1 MKMGNLNEE
10 AWMDAAETRLI
21 GALIGL
27 ARATDGNTV
36 RTEETGRLMRAG
48 LAALTHGEWNLR
60 ERADA
65 REMESGIASEL
76 IKMKDEQE
84 AWEKWKEQKGLCET
98 LVEKIHV
105 EKRILAPDCA
115 TCGAPCGKTADYD
128 INQWKNEA
136 ESVQEQKIM
145 LLKRLVEVAV
155 ACSDSSAAAS
165 AAPDLGCAESSER
178 MEQEPQI
185 SDSAEVDYFL
195 TKALF
200 ALGESW
206 EAEWIAALVKE
217 ADHLITY

>member
-48 LAALTHGEWNLR
+48 LAALRKNAH
-60 ERADA
+60 
-65 REMESGIASEL
+65 
-76 IKMKDEQE
+76 Q
-84 AWEKWKEQKGLCET
+84 T

-128 INQWKNEA
+128 IKQWKNEA
-136 ESVQEQKIM
+136 EPVQEQKWL

-155 ACSDSSAAAS
+155 AC
-165 AAPDLGCAESSER
+165 
-178 MEQEPQI
+178 